1 MKRVLHVSK
10 WLLQGLKRTTLVQST
25 GFWQK
30 FAVFMLILGVVIPTA
45 LQAKTMITHS
55 DERITNLGTAI
66 VEQHA
71 SNTNKKAIIFIP
83 GLMSNASVYEGITE
97 HFNSQFDVHIVA
109 IKGFG
114 GTPQNGEF
122 NFDTLIKELRDYIA
136 VNKLS
141 KPHVVGH
148 SMGGLIAL
156 TLAAEHEEIIGKVVS
171 IDGLPFIGPVFT
183 RSNDTEV
190 SQLEPQAQ
198 AFKAMFSAMK
208 PDQLAEQTKRGIFI
222 QATAPDD
229 QARIIEMAKN
239 SHPPTAGNA
248 MYEVMTRDLRQPLK
262 HSQTPILMLGA
273 SGGFSDDAQY
283 QHAQYLYEQQFVDVK
298 NAKVVMNTEARH
310 FIMYD
315 QPTWL
320 VNQIRSFLEK

>member
-1 MKRVLHVSK
+1 M
-10 WLLQGLKRTTLVQST
+10 
-25 GFWQK
+25 
-30 FAVFMLILGVVIPTA
+30 
-45 LQAKTMITHS
+45 
-55 DERITNLGTAI
+55 E
-66 VEQHA
+66 
-71 SNTNKKAIIFIP
+71 
-83 GLMSNASVYEGITE
+83 
-97 HFNSQFDVHIVA
+97 
-109 IKGFG
+109 
-114 GTPQNGEF
+114 
-122 NFDTLIKELRDYIA
+122 
-136 VNKLS
+136 
-141 KPHVVGH
+141 
-148 SMGGLIAL
+148 
-156 TLAAEHEEIIGKVVS
+156 
-171 IDGLPFIGPVFT
+171 PFIGPVFT

-229 QARIIEMAKN
+229 QARIIEMAKD

-273 SGGFSDDAQY
+273 SGGFSDNAQY